1 MAGYST
7 RSLVDKLGIKPGY
20 KVYVG
25 NAPEDYD
32 QTLGDLP
39 ESTTVLDSPDEATD
53 FIQFFTKRFDELERE
68 LPRLKK
74 ALAPSGMIWISW
86 PKKAS
91 KVETDV
97 DEGLVRKTGLKN
109 GLVDIK
115 ICAVDEV
122 WSGLKF
128 VYRVKDR
135 K

>member
-1 MAGYST
+1 MAGYSK
-7 RSLVDKLGIKPGY
+7 RSLVNKLGIKPGH
-20 KVYVG
+20 KVYLG
-25 NAPEDYD
+25 NAPADYD
-32 QTLGDLP
+32 QTLGNLP
-39 ESTTVLDSPDEATD
+39 ADTTLLDGPGEATD
-53 FIQFFTKRFDELERE
+53 FIQFFTKSLEELESE
-68 LPRLKK
+68 FPKLKK
-74 ALAPSGMIWISW
+74 ALVPNGMIWISW

-115 ICAVDEV
+115 ICAVDEI